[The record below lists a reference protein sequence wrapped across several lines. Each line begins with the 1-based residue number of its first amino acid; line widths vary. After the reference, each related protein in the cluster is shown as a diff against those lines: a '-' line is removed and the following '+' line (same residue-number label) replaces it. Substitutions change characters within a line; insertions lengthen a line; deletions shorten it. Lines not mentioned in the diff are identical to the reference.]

1 VEFLPAVIRRGAAIW
16 IAVIVLLMAPPG
28 QAADSLVIVVRAD
41 SPIESLSNL
50 DLKKIYLGIAVR
62 IDDETIRGVRNVSDD
77 LLDRIFL
84 QNIVAMSERAYE
96 RRLLSFTLRYGRP
109 RPAVISDPE
118 EILERLSADP
128 YAVSYM
134 WKADADARKEIR
146 ILRTIWRG

>member
-1 VEFLPAVIRRGAAIW
+1 MRRGVAICLVLVGLT
-16 IAVIVLLMAPPG
+16 IASSG
-28 QAADSLVIVVRAD
+28 HAADDLVIVARAD

-62 IDDETIRGVRNVSDD
+62 IDGETIRGVRNVSDE

-84 QNIVAMSERAYE
+84 QNIVAMSERTYQ

-109 RPAVISDPE
+109 RPPEISSLE
-118 EILERLSADP
+118 ELLERLSANP

-134 WKADADARKEIR
+134 WKADAEARKEIR